1 MGITFKNL
9 PIQLGSQYFANRRKN
24 GLRNQTNPFFRL
36 TPEHSDDGEDDPALS
51 TSPGPAV
58 LKVESSSPTFA
69 SVAAAGGSSDRQQ
82 RPSAAP
88 PMAARRAADSGSD
101 MEGSGGGMDESPP
114 PAIHCTNFA
123 EDI

>member
-51 TSPGPAV
+51 TSPGPGPAV

-88 PMAARRAADSGSD
+88 PMAARRAADRLGLAFD
-101 MEGSGGGMDESPP
+101 MTRTGYGLLAPFLG
-114 PAIHCTNFA
+114 AKA
-123 EDI
+123 ED